1 MEKVEAAPDSEGEAR
16 PLASQGSRLH
26 SVPGPAQG
34 WGKGK
39 PPHQPGEAEGR
50 QGPPPSQALQ
60 MGFEV
65 QGWGLEGLWR
75 QLVGQGH
82 LQRKRESQLKGGS
95 FSQYPKN
102 PTSLPLTQKTT
113 REL

>member
-16 PLASQGSRLH
+16 LLASLGSQLR

-39 PPHQPGEAEGR
+39 PPHQPGGAEGR
-50 QGPPPSQALQ
+50 WCSPPSPVRQ

-65 QGWGLEGLWR
+65 QGWELGGLWR

-82 LQRKRESQLKGGS
+82 LQRKRENSAQRRLFIPASKE
-95 FSQYPKN
+95 PNLPVPN
-102 PTSLPLTQKTT
+102 P
-113 REL
+113 EF